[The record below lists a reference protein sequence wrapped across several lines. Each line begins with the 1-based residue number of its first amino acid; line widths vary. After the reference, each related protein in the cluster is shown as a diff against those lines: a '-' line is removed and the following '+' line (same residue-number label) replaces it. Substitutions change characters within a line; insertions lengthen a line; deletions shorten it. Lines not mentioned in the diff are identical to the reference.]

1 MTAKQQDGSDEC
13 TDGSDEQQ
21 DGSDECTDGSDEQ
34 QDGSKVTIITENW
47 H

>member
-1 MTAKQQDGSDEC
+1 MTAK
-13 TDGSDEQQ
+13 QQ